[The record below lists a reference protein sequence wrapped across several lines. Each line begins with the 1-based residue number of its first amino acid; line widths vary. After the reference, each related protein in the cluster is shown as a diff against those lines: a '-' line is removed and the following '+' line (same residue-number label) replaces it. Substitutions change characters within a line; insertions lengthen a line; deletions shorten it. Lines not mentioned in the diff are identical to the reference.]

1 MVWRQKTQRS
11 VTTKKWLID
20 DYQYESEKEK
30 EQQTRK
36 KPDKEEPPKK
46 LTKTDL
52 SEFNKWVNKKETGI
66 NRELFQKHFK
76 FQRSG
81 DMLKTLYTINDK
93 KKNNN
98 LVNMINSRSGDLK
111 NEIEN
116 ISEEEK
122 EIEKPNEIVDIVET
136 LLSLMIKPKQEWD

>member
-1 MVWRQKTQRS
+1 M
-11 VTTKKWLID
+11 I
-20 DYQYESEKEK
+20 
-30 EQQTRK
+30 
-36 KPDKEEPPKK
+36 
-46 LTKTDL
+46 
-52 SEFNKWVNKKETGI
+52 
-66 NRELFQKHFK
+66 
-76 FQRSG
+76 
-81 DMLKTLYTINDK
+81 K

>member
-1 MVWRQKTQRS
+1 MVWRQKTQRN

-81 DMLKTLYTINDK
+81 DMLKTLYTTNDK

-98 LVNMINSRSGDLK
+98 LVNMINSRSGVLK
-111 NEIEN
+111 NELEN
-116 ISEEEK
+116 MIEEEK
-122 EIEKPNEIVDIVET
+122 EIEKPNEIVDIAEKF
-136 LLSLMIKPKQEWD
+136 LSLMIKPKQELD